1 MSDFLKWL
9 YPHYIRPRLEAVP
22 REEYEL
28 WFSLLEGELRAEG
41 REDLE
46 KALEFTAIHAFLL
59 GLRTGTGLPPL
70 LSQTR

>member
-9 YPHYIRPRLEAVP
+9 YPHYIRPQLEAVP
-22 REEYEL
+22 REEYTL

-46 KALEFTAIHAFLL
+46 KALEFTAVHAFLL
-59 GLRTGTGLPPL
+59 GVRTGAGLAPL
-70 LSQTR
+70 LPRA